1 MVQSV
6 KPVQSTWCPGCGDFG
21 VLAAVKKAAL
31 EMKVPQHELIL
42 VGGIGC
48 SGGIHNF
55 IEVNGIHALH
65 GRLLAQAVGV
75 KLSNPSLTVVAAGG
89 DGDGYAIGMG
99 HFMHAFKK
107 NASILYIV
115 MNNETYGL
123 TKGQASPTSQVGF
136 EGNIERPFDAI
147 LTALSVPSPNFIART
162 FSGDSKTMI
171 QVLIEALKFN
181 KAGKGY
187 AFVEDLSPC
196 ITYNDTFKEWREKVL
211 DVSKLPDYDPSRSEE
226 DVPVV
231 PRDDGERPHPRGRH
245 ASARRGRSGRT
256 GPRAQ
261 APAGPASDP
270 PAPRST
276 SGPTWERTRSSSRPS
291 PERSMP

>member
-1 MVQSV
+1 L
-6 KPVQSTWCPGCGDFG
+6 
-21 VLAAVKKAAL
+21 LASVKKAAAEL
-31 EMKVPQHELIL
+31 KIPTHELVL

-75 KLSNPSLTVVAAGG
+75 KLANPKLTVVAAGG

-123 TKGQASPTSQVGF
+123 TKGQASPTSQIGY
-136 EGNIERPFDAI
+136 EGNIEHPFDAI

-162 FSGDSKTMI
+162 FSGDPRTMT
-171 QVLIEALKFN
+171 QVLVEAIKFN
-181 KAGKGY
+181 QANRGY

-196 ITYNDTFKEWREKVL
+196 VTYNDTFKEWREKVQDL
-211 DVSKLPDYDPSRSEE
+211 SKLPGYDPTDRKVMFRLNLETIEQGRIPIGIMHRPSET
-226 DVPVV
+226 VP
-231 PRDDGERPHPRGRH
+231 PSEALELKLLPD
-245 ASARRGRSGRT
+245 RT
-256 GPRAQ
+256 GPARADIDFT
-261 APAGPASDP
+261 ANRPAY
-270 PAPRST
+270 
-276 SGPTWERTRSSSRPS
+276 ERLLKGLA
-291 PERSMP
+291 